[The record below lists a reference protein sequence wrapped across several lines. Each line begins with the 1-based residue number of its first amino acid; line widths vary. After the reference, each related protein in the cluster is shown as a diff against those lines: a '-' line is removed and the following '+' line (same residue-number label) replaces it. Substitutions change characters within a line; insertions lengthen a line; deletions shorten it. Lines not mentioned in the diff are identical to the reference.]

1 MIARTGIISNY
12 DKDKKRVTLIWDDG
26 GNVSLPLLMM
36 KNKKKKQQKC
46 KIKAKARL
54 RKELRE
60 NTREKYEIE
69 RKLKNKVLTEL
80 TIVPFFMFIILY
92 KF

>member
-1 MIARTGIISNY
+1 
-12 DKDKKRVTLIWDDG
+12 
-26 GNVSLPLLMM
+26 MM
-36 KNKKKKQQKC
+36 KNKKKKQQKY

-60 NTREKYEIE
+60 NTGEKHEIE

-92 KF
+92 SF